1 MFEKEMLIDAKGHIM
16 GRLASVIAK
25 AILNGQRVV
34 VVRVEQLT
42 LSGSLFRRRCDYLEF
57 KNKNSNTNPR
67 HGGPHHYRSP
77 SKMFWRVI
85 RGMVP
90 HKTKR
95 GAAALEKLKIFEGC
109 PYPYSHRKR
118 KCVPLALKVMR
129 LKTGRK
135 SCLLG
140 LLSERVGWNQAKV
153 VKRLEEKREARASEY
168 FTNKTSLNK
177 SVGKLVNG
185 MSEVQK
191 LRNELANYGY

>member
-1 MFEKEMLIDAKGHIM
+1 MFEKEMLIDAKGHLM
-16 GRLASVIAK
+16 GRLASVVAK

-34 VVRVEQLT
+34 IVRVEQLT
-42 LSGSLFRRRCDYLEF
+42 LSGSLYRRRCDYLEF
-57 KNKNSNTNPR
+57 KNKASNSNPR
-67 HGGPHHYRSP
+67 KGGPHHYRSP
-77 SKMFWRVI
+77 SKMFWRAV
-85 RGMVP
+85 RGMTP

-140 LLSERVGWNQAKV
+140 LLSQRVGWNQADVIEK
-153 VKRLEEKREARASEY
+153 LEEKRSERASEY
-168 FTNKTSLNK
+168 FTNKTQLNK
-177 SVGKLVNG
+177 SVAKLVDG
-185 MSEVQK
+185 LDEVTK
-191 LRNELANYGY
+191 LRDELANYGY